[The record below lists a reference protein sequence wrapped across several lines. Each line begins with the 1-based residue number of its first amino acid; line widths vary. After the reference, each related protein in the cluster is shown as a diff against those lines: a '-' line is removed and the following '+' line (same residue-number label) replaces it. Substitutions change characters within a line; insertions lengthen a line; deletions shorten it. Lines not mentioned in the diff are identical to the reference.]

1 MSRHHRRHRGHL
13 RLIGSW
19 HHGRHAARAA
29 RVAGTFGDHRKSLV
43 LAAPAPGLDVR
54 PIHAR
59 PRGPHP
65 YDPWPATAPMTAIP
79 AHLAELA
86 IEPAIERRVA

>member
-1 MSRHHRRHRGHL
+1 MSRHRRRHRGRP
-13 RLIGSW
+13 RLLGSW

-59 PRGPHP
+59 PCGPDP
-65 YDPWPATAPMTAIP
+65 YDPHPPTQPIA
-79 AHLAELA
+79 A
-86 IEPAIERRVA
+86 IEGASA